1 MDQRIY
7 TVITGDVVN
16 SAELEDYGTSLEK
29 TFSQFE
35 EDYYDKLPLKVDRYS
50 GDQFQVVLEGYK
62 LSLRASL
69 YIYTKLYS
77 LEVPVSVRM
86 SISIGEIK
94 DLPEGRVS
102 MGEGEVFRLSGSNL
116 DEMKKH
122 QRMDFVGAGDIT
134 GQNAAKLL
142 RGSMDLLSAILMRLS
157 PAQAEVIWYKLKG
170 HTQKEIAGKTGRKQQ
185 SVSDI
190 LIAGQWKNIKGFLE
204 TFEETFENF

>member
-16 SAELEDYGTSLEK
+16 SAELEDYGKSLEK
-29 TFSQFE
+29 VFSQFG
-35 EDYYDKLPLKVDRYS
+35 EDYDDKLPLEVDRYS
-50 GDQFQVVLEGYK
+50 GDQFQFVLGGCR

-122 QRMDFVGAGDIT
+122 QRVNFVAAGDIIDQDV
-134 GQNAAKLL
+134 GKLL
-142 RGSMDLLSAILMRLS
+142 RGSMDLLSAILMGLS
-157 PAQAEVIWYKLKG
+157 PAQAEVMWYKLKG
-170 HTQKEIAGKTGRKQQ
+170 YTQKEIATKTNRKQQ

-190 LIAGQWKNIKGFLE
+190 LIAGQWRNLKGFLE
-204 TFEETFENF
+204 SFERTFEKF